1 LEQVRSHS
9 QKPQNLLNITHDAE
23 SVFRI
28 LYFFCTVLLPAHPFA
43 KTMLIQLLRKSLPLL
58 FISLFFGGL
67 YSPPLVQARPSVGV
81 LSVNVHYPS
90 NRLNWLGLFLQ
101 EELSLQLQ
109 LADRFSVI
117 SPDSMRRWNQR
128 LRNSGQLESS
138 STEFKNSEI
147 SQLKPDKLL
156 KLSIQ
161 KVLNQISVTWSI
173 YSFGEKNSIQK
184 MKNIHAWSTP
194 DKLIDS
200 LIKDLKKGDNLFSD
214 LTYFPLDYSWEGIR
228 SFYQWRL
235 KAVPAVNS
243 SDWEEH
249 KGELEAL
256 IFSYPSLAASIKF
269 YRAVLL
275 IIESGVMRPAHV
287 PSLNSAEKDI
297 LTAMKVHPGNGALH
311 SLLSLLHYLRNEPLF
326 AKQQANIANKINPGN
341 GLALILYGLTIGK
354 TPQAGASY
362 IKKGLRLYPFV
373 ADPSP
378 DGWQPYHVLVKDLEP
393 WLISSIQNVS
403 TYEQL
408 MRSGNESYNAQHWSE
423 ARQAFEDASVLEP
436 SLPEPLL
443 SLAKLKL
450 AQQDLQT
457 ALSILAKLRKRFP
470 RHADIKLYLG
480 YAHEKL
486 KHHVKAESLYR
497 EVLHLKPQHHKA
509 LLRLGA
515 VLIKLGKRAEARSFL
530 ESLTQKYPM
539 YTVAWWN
546 LGIIYYQLG
555 EIELAESAWEESLRL
570 EPDNNQVRVRLEQL
584 REELF

>member
-1 LEQVRSHS
+1 MTRSPYS
-9 QKPQNLLNITHDAE
+9 GSSSFFYT
-23 SVFRI
+23 VF
-28 LYFFCTVLLPAHPFA
+28 LPAHPFA
-43 KTMLIQLLRKSLPLL
+43 KNMLIQLLRKSFPLL

-67 YSPPLVQARPSVGV
+67 FLPPPLQARPTAGV
-81 LSVNVHYPS
+81 LSVEIHYPS
-90 NRLNWLGLFLQ
+90 KGLNWLGLFLQ

-128 LRNSGQLESS
+128 LRNADLPESNS
-138 STEFKNSEI
+138 AELINSTI

-161 KVLNQISVTWSI
+161 KVLNQLSVTWSI
-173 YSFGEKNSIQK
+173 YSFGEKESFQK
-184 MKNIHAWSTP
+184 RQNIHSWITP

-200 LIKDLKKGDNLFSD
+200 LLKDLKKGDKLFSD
-214 LTYFPLDYSWEGIR
+214 LTYFPLGYTWEGVR

-235 KAVPAVNS
+235 KTVPPTNS
-243 SDWEEH
+243 SAWEEH

-256 IFSYPSLAASIKF
+256 ILSYPSLAASIRF

-275 IIESGVMRPAHV
+275 IIESSVMLPAHV
-287 PSLNSAEKDI
+287 PSLNSAETDI
-297 LTAMKVHPGNGALH
+297 LAAMKAHPGNVAHH
-311 SLLSLLHYLRNEPLF
+311 SLLSLLHYLRKEPLF

-354 TPQAGASY
+354 TPQSGSSY
-362 IKKGLRLYPFV
+362 IKKGLQLYPFV
-373 ADPSP
+373 AEPSA
-378 DGWQPYHVLVKDLEP
+378 DGWQPYHVLIKDLEP
-393 WLISSIQNVS
+393 WLVASISQNES
-403 TYEQL
+403 NYEQL
-408 MRSGNESYNAQHWSE
+408 MRSGKESYKAQRWSE

-443 SLAKLKL
+443 SLAQLKL

-457 ALSILAKLRKRFP
+457 AFSLLAKLRKKFP
-470 RHADIKLYLG
+470 RHVEINLYLG

-486 KHHVKAESLYR
+486 KHHEKAESLYR
-497 EVLHLKPQHHKA
+497 EVLHLKPEHHKA

-515 VLIKLGKRAEARSFL
+515 VLIKLGKRQEARSFL

-555 EIELAESAWEESLRL
+555 ELELAESAWEESLRL

>member
-1 LEQVRSHS
+1 MTQSPYS
-9 QKPQNLLNITHDAE
+9 G
-23 SVFRI
+23 SSS
-28 LYFFCTVLLPAHPFA
+28 FFCTVLLPAHPFA
-43 KTMLIQLLRKSLPLL
+43 KNMLIQLLRKSLPLI

-67 YSPPLVQARPSVGV
+67 ISPPLLQARPSVGV
-81 LSVNVHYPS
+81 LSVNIHYPS
-90 NRLNWLGLFLQ
+90 KGLNWLGLYLQ

-117 SPDSMRRWNQR
+117 SPDSMYHWNRRLN
-128 LRNSGQLESS
+128 NSGQLKSS
-138 STEFKNSEI
+138 STEFINSEI
-147 SQLKPDKLL
+147 SQLKPDKLIT
-156 KLSIQ
+156 LSIQ
-161 KVLNQISVTWSI
+161 KVLNKLSVTWSI
-173 YSFGEKNSIQK
+173 HSFGETNSFQKIQ
-184 MKNIHAWSTP
+184 NIHSWITP

-200 LIKDLKKGDNLFSD
+200 LLQDLKKGDKLFSD
-214 LTYFPLDYSWEGIR
+214 LTYFPLGYTWEGIR

-235 KAVPAVNS
+235 KSVPATNS
-243 SDWEEH
+243 SAWEEH

-256 IFSYPSLAASIKF
+256 ILSYPSMAASIRY

-275 IIESGVMRPAHV
+275 IIESSMMRPAHV
-287 PSLNSAEKDI
+287 PSLNSAETDI
-297 LTAMKVHPGNGALH
+297 LAVMKVHPGNSAHH
-311 SLLSLLHYLRNEPLF
+311 SLLSLLHYLRKEPLF

-373 ADPSP
+373 AEPSP
-378 DGWQPYHVLVKDLEP
+378 YGWQPYHVLVKDLEP
-393 WLISSIQNVS
+393 WLIASISQNAAN
-403 TYEQL
+403 YEQL
-408 MRSGNESYNAQHWSE
+408 MQSGMESYNSRLWSE
-423 ARQAFEDASVLEP
+423 ARQSFEDASVLEP

-443 SLAKLKL
+443 GLAQLKL

-457 ALSILAKLRKRFP
+457 AFSLLAKLRKKFP
-470 RHADIKLYLG
+470 RHVEINLYLG

-486 KHHVKAESLYR
+486 KHHEKAESLYR
-497 EVLHLKPQHHKA
+497 EVLHLNPEHHKA

-515 VLIKLGKRAEARSFL
+515 VLIKLGKREEARSFL
-530 ESLTQKYPM
+530 ESLTKKYPM

-584 REELF
+584 RAELF

>member
-1 LEQVRSHS
+1 MTQSPHS
-9 QKPQNLLNITHDAE
+9 G
-23 SVFRI
+23 SYR
-28 LYFFCTVLLPAHPFA
+28 FFCTVLLPAHPFA
-43 KTMLIQLLRKSLPLL
+43 ENILVQLLRKSLPLL

-67 YSPPLVQARPSVGV
+67 ISPPLLQARPSVGV
-81 LSVNVHYPS
+81 LSVNIHYPS
-90 NRLNWLGLFLQ
+90 KGLDWLGLYLQ

-117 SPDSMRRWNQR
+117 SQYSMNHWNRRLN
-128 LRNSGQLESS
+128 NSGKLESN
-138 STEFKNSEI
+138 STELINSEI
-147 SQLKPDKLL
+147 SQLKPDKLIT
-156 KLSIQ
+156 LSIQ
-161 KVLNQISVTWSI
+161 KVLNQLSVTWSI
-173 YSFGEKNSIQK
+173 HSFGETNSFHKIQ
-184 MKNIHAWSTP
+184 NIHSWITP

-200 LIKDLKKGDNLFSD
+200 LLQDLEKGDKLFRG
-214 LTYFPLDYSWEGIR
+214 LTYFPLDYTWEGIQ

-235 KAVPAVNS
+235 KSVPGTNS

-256 IFSYPSLAASIKF
+256 ILSYPTMAASIRF

-275 IIESGVMRPAHV
+275 IIESSVMWPAHV
-287 PSLNSAEKDI
+287 PSLNSAETDI
-297 LTAMKVHPGNGALH
+297 LAVMKVHPGNSRHH
-311 SLLSLLHYLRNEPLF
+311 SLLSLIHYLRKEPLF

-362 IKKGLRLYPFV
+362 IKKGLQLYPFL
-373 ADPSP
+373 AESSP

-393 WLISSIQNVS
+393 WIIESFSQNS
-403 TYEQL
+403 LTYDQL
-408 MRSGNESYNAQHWSE
+408 MQAGKESYNSQRWSE
-423 ARQAFEDASVLEP
+423 ARQSFEDASVLEP

-443 SLAKLKL
+443 ALAKLKL
-450 AQQDLQT
+450 AQQDTQF
-457 ALSILAKLRKRFP
+457 ALSLLNKLRKRFP
-470 RHADIKLYLG
+470 RNPDINLYLG

-486 KHHVKAESLYR
+486 KQHEKAEFVYR
-497 EVLHLKPQHHKA
+497 EVLHLNPEHHKA

-515 VLIKLGKRAEARSFL
+515 VLIKLGKREEARSFL
-530 ESLTQKYPM
+530 ESLTKKYPM

-546 LGIIYYQLG
+546 LGITYYQLG

-584 REELF
+584 RTELF